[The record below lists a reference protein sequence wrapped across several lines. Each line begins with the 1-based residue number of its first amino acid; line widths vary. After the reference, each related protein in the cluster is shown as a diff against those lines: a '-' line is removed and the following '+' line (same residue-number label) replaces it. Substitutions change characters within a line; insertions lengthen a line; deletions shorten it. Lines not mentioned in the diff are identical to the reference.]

1 MSAAVGTRNLQNF
14 TKLMQDPKNQDVFT
28 RVEESRKQNDQGIM
42 VWLVTQHE
50 DWLDSTVVDEVKDLN
65 LDEDK
70 DDNED
75 GAEGRTVEV
84 GSVLQKFREEHP
96 SVQISVQEKEQQLKV
111 SSSLYS
117 RKIQSQD

>member
-96 SVQISVQEKEQQLKV
+96 SVQVSVQEKEQQLKV
-111 SSSLYS
+111 SSLYS